1 MTALK
6 TESHSIKKF
15 SYPILYFQ
23 NHGHQSLHKLKIR
36 AKSHLHE
43 ATYQKWTTQQKFCRN
58 SYFSVYLVSNCI
70 RVKTKGVKKQLI
82 RNTVVVYCS
91 ESKYLRNTEGL
102 VGFFEWI
109 LS

>member
-6 TESHSIKKF
+6 REPLYQKN

-70 RVKTKGVKKQLI
+70 RVKRKGVKKQLI
-82 RNTVVVYCS
+82 RNTVV
-91 ESKYLRNTEGL
+91 
-102 VGFFEWI
+102 I
-109 LS
+109 LF

>member
-1 MTALK
+1 MYLHYLQMFLASERMWLMTALK
-6 TESHSIKKF
+6 REPLYQKN

-70 RVKTKGVKKQLI
+70 RVKSKGVKKQLI
-82 RNTVVVYCS
+82 RNTVV
-91 ESKYLRNTEGL
+91 
-102 VGFFEWI
+102 I
-109 LS
+109 LF